1 METKTV
7 DPTLRRIAF
16 ALAALSATA
25 PSWAVLASEPRGE
38 VVYYGDLNLA
48 SDSGVEVLDRRLD
61 RAVARVCGSF
71 SIRNLTADRDVAR
84 CREETW
90 DTIRDD
96 RDVAIAKATGRYD
109 GRQELAGSAS
119 RGQIRVSLAE

>member
-1 METKTV
+1 METKTA

-25 PSWAVLASEPRGE
+25 PSWAVLAGEPRGE
-38 VVYYGDLNLA
+38 VVYYGDLDLA
-48 SDSGVEVLDRRLD
+48 GEPGVKALDRRLD

-71 SIRNLTADRDVAR
+71 SIRNLTADRDVAQ

-90 DTIRDD
+90 GAIREA
-96 RDVAIAKATGRYD
+96 RDLAIARATGRYD
-109 GRQELAGSAS
+109 GRQELAGDAP
-119 RGQIRVSLAE
+119 RGHLRVSLAE

>member
-1 METKTV
+1 METKTA

-38 VVYYGDLNLA
+38 AVYYGDLNLA
-48 SDSGVEVLDRRLD
+48 GESGVKVLDRRLD

-71 SIRNLTADRDVAR
+71 SIRNLTADRDVAE
-84 CREETW
+84 CREQTW
-90 DTIRDD
+90 NAIRDE
-96 RDVAIAKATGRYD
+96 RDFAIAKATGRYD
-109 GRQELAGSAS
+109 GRQELADSAP
-119 RGQIRVSLAE
+119 RGHLRVSLAE